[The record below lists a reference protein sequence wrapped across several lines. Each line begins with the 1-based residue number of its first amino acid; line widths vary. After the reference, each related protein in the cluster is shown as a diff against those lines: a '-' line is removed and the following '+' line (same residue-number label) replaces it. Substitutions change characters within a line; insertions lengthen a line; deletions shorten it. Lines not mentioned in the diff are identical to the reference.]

1 MPLTQAHDLAMFD
14 LVIGKNPVETGTKTA
29 WAIEI

>member
-1 MPLTQAHDLAMFD
+1 MQRTQAHNLAMFD
-14 LVIGKNPVETGTKTA
+14 LMIGENPVETGMKTA